1 MHDRVEA
8 DAKRGMLLRLHAAA
22 TPYYG
27 DLGLNAGIL
36 MLSLERVRASNFT
49 AERDELIALYQ
60 PQQLLPLGDQD
71 VLNAYG
77 SRHPEEIF
85 KMPCIYN
92 FRFDAGCYD
101 GFPVI
106 LHGNRGI
113 HISLHT
119 TYNHLYTLFKSVH
132 VVS

>member
-1 MHDRVEA
+1 M
-8 DAKRGMLLRLHAAA
+8 HAAA

-27 DLGLNAGIL
+27 DMGLNAGTL
-36 MLSLERVRASNFT
+36 MLSLEAVRASNFS
-49 AERDELIALYQ
+49 AERDAIIALYQ
-60 PQQLLPLGDQD
+60 PLQQLPLGDQD
-71 VLNAYG
+71 VLNIYG
-77 SRHPEEIF
+77 AAHPEEIY

-113 HISLHT
+113 HISAHT
-119 TYNHLYTLFKSVH
+119 TYNHLYTFFKSVH
-132 VVS
+132 AVNR